1 MFYYTPCPAVV
12 YWALLEINQLMCLG
26 VQIPL
31 VASNRVGPEKFK
43 TSQVTYY
50 GGSIIV
56 GQFGNVMKQLG
67 ATRPGNLLSGVLGI
81 GAGTN
86 SGLLDGH
93 FDLTPERVEGHVVQE
108 FDLDQCRMSRVEW
121 VQTC

>member
-1 MFYYTPCPAVV
+1 MQV
-12 YWALLEINQLMCLG
+12 
-26 VQIPL
+26 PL
-31 VASNRVGPEKFK
+31 VASNRVGTEKFSS
-43 TSQVTYY
+43 SQVTYY

-56 GQFGNVMKQLG
+56 GQHGEVMKQLG
-67 ATRPGNLLSGVLGI
+67 ASRPGNLLSGVLGI

-108 FDLDQCRMSRVEW
+108 FDLDQCRMNRAGW
-121 VQTC
+121 VSEAC